1 MISFILFVLAV
12 TIGFFVSYKLDGPEN
27 DAKFLIIMFVIMI
40 LIGIIGAS
48 AICGVDAPI
57 ILF

>member
-1 MISFILFVLAV
+1 MISFVLFVLAV
-12 TIGFFVSYKLDGPEN
+12 AMGFFVSYKLNGPEN
-27 DAKFLIIMFVIMI
+27 DAKFLIIMFIIMI

-48 AICGVDAPI
+48 AICGIDAPI